1 MVRGNQSPGKA
12 EGRPTMKT
20 LDTSAYPEELIR
32 IGADIIRNLAEKAA
46 SQRKVHEMLDYLEL
60 EKQLVEG
67 HHHESS

>member
-1 MVRGNQSPGKA
+1 
-12 EGRPTMKT
+12 
-20 LDTSAYPEELIR
+20 
-32 IGADIIRNLAEKAA
+32 LAEKAA